1 MTKFYQEIITFD
13 PDEINETVLDSSS
26 KILDLKER
34 LRQKEFKK
42 RTLNRLL
49 MKIGNDT
56 QVGVKLYALYT
67 KAKRPA
73 PKKVDARTNK
83 YLQRITKKLN
93 K

>member
-1 MTKFYQEIITFD
+1 
-13 PDEINETVLDSSS
+13 
-26 KILDLKER
+26 
-34 LRQKEFKK
+34 
-42 RTLNRLL
+42 

-67 KAKRPA
+67 KAKRPV
-73 PKKVDARTNK
+73 PKKVDARTNR

>member
-1 MTKFYQEIITFD
+1 M
-13 PDEINETVLDSSS
+13 DSSS

-49 MKIGNDT
+49 MKVGNDT
-56 QVGVKLYALYT
+56 QIGVKLFALYT
-67 KAKRPA
+67 KAKRPI
-73 PKKVDARTNK
+73 PRKVDARTNK
-83 YLQRITKKLN
+83 FLQRITKKLN